1 MDKLIINFTPT
12 GMVPTKAV
20 TPHVPVA
27 VAEIVDDVLGCAELG
42 ASIIHLH
49 ARDEAEQ
56 PTPDPTVFAEIIAG
70 IRAERTD
77 LILCV
82 TTSGRTHP
90 DVEDRAAVL
99 DLTGDSK
106 PEMASLTLGSLNFLH
121 SASLNAPQTIREL
134 ARRMAERG
142 IKPELE
148 IFDTGMINYARYLM
162 RKGELAEPGYFNL
175 LLGNIA
181 TAQATEATVDLMLD
195 ALPPNA
201 VWALAGIGDCQRQV
215 HQWAIDRG
223 GHVRVGLE
231 DSIYLDETRQ
241 TLATNRALVER
252 VAEMGRAQG
261 REPATATETR
271 AILGL
276 EQGSPVR

>member
-1 MDKLIINFTPT
+1 VDKLIINFTPT

-20 TPHVPVA
+20 TPHVPVS

-49 ARDEAEQ
+49 ARDKDEE
-56 PTPDPTVFAEIIAG
+56 PTPDPTVFAKIIAG

-99 DLTGDSK
+99 DMSGDCK
-106 PEMASLTLGSLNFLH
+106 PDMASLTLGSMNFLR
-121 SASLNAPQTIREL
+121 SASLNAPQTIQEL
-134 ARRMAERG
+134 ARRMTERG

-148 IFDTGMINYARYLM
+148 VFDTGMINYAQYLM
-162 RKGELAEPGYFNL
+162 RKGQLAEPGYFNL

-195 ALPPNA
+195 SLPPRA
-201 VWALAGIGDCQRQV
+201 VWALAGIGDCQQQV

-231 DSIYLDETRQ
+231 DSIYFDATRQ
-241 TLATNRALVER
+241 NLATNRALVER
-252 VAEMGRAQG
+252 VVEMGRARE
-261 REPATATETR
+261 REPATASETR
-271 AILGL
+271 TLLGL
-276 EQGSPVR
+276 DQSPQ